1 MRIYVSDPLPV
12 TYLSLLARSLRDTSL
27 STGLEI
33 NSRLV
38 NDLVSVSASTRS
50 NCGVSHTSYVPEVEI
65 IDDGRRNKATEP
77 RTNSTLFLCMSCGL
91 A

>member
-33 NSRLV
+33 NSL